1 VLEVLENVLSAVLS
15 FIVLVLMACTFGSLL
30 LAVWVVRTVREF
42 SYERKQKRLEKIAG
56 QSVTYVGY
64 VGEGSPVI
72 GPIGFVEL
80 NPLDGV
86 CRRDNV
92 RLVLLDDGSVLTEV
106 YDKASN
112 TTYSETIHPDF
123 PEAEICGEGE
133 LLFRFILFS
142 DKENGKAWQ
151 KRLLHQRRRKQ
162 EKRRAKMLIRW

>member
-1 VLEVLENVLSAVLS
+1 MLDILESIASFVIG
-15 FIVLVLMACTFGSLL
+15 FIVLLLMACTFGPLL
-30 LAVWVVRTVREF
+30 LAVWVVETVREF

-64 VGEGSPVI
+64 VGEGSSVS

-123 PEAEICGEGE
+123 PEAEICGQGA
-133 LLFRFILFS
+133 LLFQFILFP
-142 DKENGKAWQ
+142 DKEKGKAWQ

-162 EKRRAKMLIRW
+162 EKRRAKMMIRW